1 MSDVHERP
9 WTRRRFLTAAGGLV
23 VAGTTIG
30 AVYEALRS
38 TSGTAAAGP
47 SPSPVVLGLNTGT
60 ASPVASAVVPGV
72 SYRSRPDLAPPHVD
86 IDIPAGSVAPG
97 LVFLTPNNG
106 AGEGGP
112 TIVDNDGELVWM
124 LPVRDR
130 SVTDFRV
137 ATYRGQPVL
146 AWWEGSVNGGI
157 GSGDCVIADTS
168 YRQIARISAGD
179 RRTVDLH
186 EFQITPD
193 GTALFFADA
202 GVRPLR
208 AASATPT
215 PAGTPPAS
223 PSVLDCAIQEVD
235 VATGKLL
242 WEWHAIDHIAVDETY
257 VKPPSTDK
265 DLFDYVH
272 TNSISVEP
280 DGSLL
285 VSARNTSAV
294 YKIDRSTGAIVWRLG
309 GRLSDFRFGP
319 GATFGWQHD
328 VRRQADGTITMFDD
342 ESPPVPARALVL
354 RVDEHAR
361 TVQLVRSFT
370 RPRPNLVSSQ
380 GNVQALANGNVFV
393 GWGSTPFCS
402 EFDSSGRV
410 VFDATFPSAV
420 QSYRDFRFEWV
431 GDPTD
436 RPSMALEPAASGLT
450 VYASWNGA
458 TQLAS
463 WEVLTGPDPAHLA
476 SVASAA
482 RAGFETV
489 IHVATAQS
497 VVAVRALDESGR
509 TLGTSAAM
517 SPAQAG

>member
-1 MSDVHERP
+1 MSDERGRP
-9 WTRRRFLTAAGGLV
+9 WTRRRFLAAAGGLV

-30 AVYEALRS
+30 AAYEALRA
-38 TSGTAAAGP
+38 TTAAAP
-47 SPSPVVLGLNTGT
+47 SPSPSPLFLGVNTGT
-60 ASPVASAVVPGV
+60 ASPAASGTAAGV
-72 SYRSRPDLAPPHVD
+72 RFSSRPDLSAPLID
-86 IDIPAGSVAPG
+86 IDVPAGPVAPG

-106 AGEGGP
+106 AADAGP

-124 LPVRDR
+124 LPVRGR
-130 SVTDFRV
+130 NVTDFRV

-146 AWWEGSVNGGI
+146 VWWEGTVNGGI
-157 GSGDCVIADTS
+157 GSGECVIADTS

-179 RRTVDLH
+179 RRTADLH
-186 EFQITPD
+186 EFQITPE

-202 GVRPLR
+202 GARPP
-208 AASATPT
+208 AAAIATPS
-215 PAGTPPAS
+215 PAGSPPAS

-235 VATGKLL
+235 IATGKLL
-242 WEWHAIDHIAVDETY
+242 WEWHAIDHVAVDESY
-257 VKPPSTDK
+257 VQPPASDK
-265 DLFDYVH
+265 SLWDYVH

-309 GRLSDFRFGP
+309 GRRSDFRFGP
-319 GATFGWQHD
+319 GSTFGWQHD

-354 RVDEHAR
+354 RVDESAR
-361 TVQLVRSFT
+361 TVQLVRSLT
-370 RPRPNLVSSQ
+370 RSQPNLVSSQ
-380 GNVQALANGNVFV
+380 GNVQALANGNMFV

-402 EFDSSGRV
+402 EFDPSGRV

-431 GDPTD
+431 GEPTD
-436 RPSMALEPAASGLT
+436 LPTMALAPGGSGLT

-458 TQLAS
+458 TELAR
-463 WEVLTGPDPAHLA
+463 WEVLAGPDDVHLA
-476 SVASAA
+476 TVASAA
-482 RAGFETV
+482 RAGFETA
-489 IHVATAQS
+489 IHVTTAQS
-497 VVAVRALDESGR
+497 VIAVRALDASGR

-517 SPAQAG
+517 SPALAG

>member
-1 MSDVHERP
+1 MTDAHERP
-9 WTRRRFLTAAGGLV
+9 WTRRRFLKAAGGLV

-30 AVYEALRS
+30 AAYEALR
-38 TSGTAAAGP
+38 TTGTAAPSPGP
-47 SPSPVVLGLNTGT
+47 SPMVLGVNTGAASPT
-60 ASPVASAVVPGV
+60 ASGATAGV
-72 SYRSRPDLAPPHVD
+72 RYRSRPDLSPPHVD
-86 IDIPAGSVAPG
+86 IDIPAGPVAPG

-106 AGEGGP
+106 AGASGP
-112 TIVDNDGELVWM
+112 TIVDNDGELMWM
-124 LPVRDR
+124 LPVRGR
-130 SVTDFRV
+130 NVTDFRV

-146 AWWEGSVNGGI
+146 AWWEGTVNGGI
-157 GSGDCVIADTS
+157 GSGECVIADTS
-168 YRQIARISAGD
+168 YRQIARIAAGD
-179 RRTVDLH
+179 GRTVDLH
-186 EFQITPD
+186 EFQITPE

-202 GVRPLR
+202 GVRPLL
-208 AASATPT
+208 AAGATPA
-215 PAGTPPAS
+215 PSGTSSAS

-235 VATGKLL
+235 IATGRLL
-242 WEWHAIDHIAVDETY
+242 WEWHAIDHIAIDETY
-257 VKPPSTDK
+257 VKAPVSDK

-309 GRLSDFRFGP
+309 GRRSDFRFGA

-354 RVDEHAR
+354 HVDESAR
-361 TVQLVRSFT
+361 TVQFVRSFT
-370 RPRPNLVSSQ
+370 RSQPDLVSSQ

-402 EFDSSGRV
+402 EFDPSGRL

-420 QSYRDFRFEWV
+420 QSYRDFRYEWV

-436 RPSMALEPAASGLT
+436 LPVIAVAPAGSGLT

-463 WEVLTGPDPAHLA
+463 WEVLAGPDDAHLA
-476 SVASAA
+476 IVASAT
-482 RAGFETV
+482 RAGFETA
-489 IHVATAQS
+489 IHVSTAHAAL
-497 VVAVRALDESGR
+497 AVRALDASGR

-517 SPAQAG
+517 SPGLAG

>member
-1 MSDVHERP
+1 MSDERGRP
-9 WTRRRFLTAAGGLV
+9 WTRRRFLTAAGGLL

-30 AVYEALRS
+30 AIYEALR
-38 TSGTAAAGP
+38 TTGGAAPGP
-47 SPSPVVLGLNTGT
+47 SPSPMVLGVNTGP
-60 ASPVASAVVPGV
+60 ASPAASGAAPGV
-72 SYRSRPDLAPPHVD
+72 SYHSRPDLSPPHVD

-106 AGEGGP
+106 AGEAGP

-124 LPVRDR
+124 LPVRGR

-137 ATYRGQPVL
+137 ATYRAQPVL
-146 AWWEGSVNGGI
+146 VWWEGAVNGGI

-179 RRTVDLH
+179 GRTVDLH
-186 EFQITPD
+186 EFQITPE

-202 GVRPLR
+202 GARPP
-208 AASATPT
+208 AAAIAAPS
-215 PAGTPPAS
+215 PAGSPPAS

-235 VATGKLL
+235 IATGRLL

-257 VKPPSTDK
+257 VKAPSTDK

-272 TNSISVEP
+272 TNSISIEP
-280 DGSLL
+280 DGNLL
-285 VSARNTSAV
+285 VSGRNTSAV
-294 YKIDRSTGAIVWRLG
+294 YKVDRSTGAIVWRLG
-309 GRLSDFRFGP
+309 GRRSDFRFGP

-354 RVDEHAR
+354 RVDEGAR
-361 TVQLVRSFT
+361 TAQLVRSFT
-370 RPRPNLVSSQ
+370 RPQPNLVSSQ
-380 GNVQALANGNVFV
+380 GNVQALANGNLFV

-402 EFDSSGRV
+402 EFDPSGRV

-431 GDPTD
+431 GEPTD
-436 RPSMALEPAASGLT
+436 LPTMALAPAGSGLT

-463 WEVLTGPDPAHLA
+463 WEVLAGPDGGHLGT
-476 SVASAA
+476 VASAV
-482 RAGFETV
+482 RAGFETA
-489 IHVATAQS
+489 IHVTTDQP

-509 TLGTSAAM
+509 ILGTSATM
-517 SPAQAG
+517 SPALAG